1 MKASAALAVAA
12 GLGLSIGL
20 LAPVAHGYT
29 GRARLLRPAA
39 RARAARVIERKPPSA
54 GPASPPA
61 GGPAHAPVVSPLDA
75 GTTSSEGDE
84 EPSGRA
90 PAVES
95 DPLVS
100 NGLGSPLCE
109 GALAPGGIPARASRN
124 CSTSGFVASAA
135 PTDNFGLDVHIDTGL
150 LGVSKGGFQSAVQD
164 VLIAPVWTA
173 LVWVVHAVCV
183 MLEWCFTLDLLDSSA
198 TSGLGASLRSMQGAL
213 TEPWLASVLAIACV
227 VVLYDGLV
235 RRRVAETLGE
245 ALMMA
250 AMIAAGMWAIADPT
264 GTVGALS
271 QWANQASLG
280 TLAVTARGEPRGA
293 ARSLAESMQTV
304 FTSAIEAPWC
314 YLEFGNVA
322 WCRDA
327 AQLDPALRA
336 AALKIAAS
344 ELSAAGC
351 SRTSSG
357 HPSCVNA
364 GGAQAAAVEHS
375 AELLREARS
384 NGAIFLALP
393 PNGPAR
399 NSINEEGS
407 LLRTLCGSSEATN
420 CRGATAAEAEFRT
433 GGGTMPRMTGLVL
446 IAAGALG
453 MILLL
458 SFIGLRLLGA
468 AVFSLLL
475 LLLAPGVV
483 LAPALGEGG
492 RAIFRR
498 WLVRLLGAV
507 VSKLL
512 FSFLLGVV
520 LAVLSIL
527 ASLQALGWWTQW
539 LLMSAFWWGAF
550 LRRHQALGLAEG
562 VVGERSSRATPIRRS
577 LAGRL
582 NDVLDTRKGW
592 AAARWAYTKTR
603 GREGRQIDGG
613 GEAGTPARRPHGSP
627 PRSPSGGWS
636 SLPGKRDP
644 NPETTAVGDERSA
657 RAAREQLGRLQ
668 RAQAIAAA
676 RGDRR
681 RVAELQSRADRVQ
694 ETLRSR
700 RPASD
705 ARSHRDAAGGERG
718 TSARTHPASRDRASD
733 QRPPRAAP
741 SSLDAPASHDPGRPR
756 AARLEIEREIALREQ
771 AGERLDPTPSRG
783 APRQDGAPE
792 DEQSPA
798 RPQSAR
804 RPPPPRTPAGESS
817 VMRDAREV
825 AAGRKRQL
833 GKGLP

>member
-1 MKASAALAVAA
+1 MQPRAALVVAA
-12 GLGLSIGL
+12 GFGLSIGL
-20 LAPVAHGYT
+20 LAPVACGYT
-29 GRARLLRPAA
+29 GRARSLGPGA
-39 RARAARVIERKPPSA
+39 RARTARVIERQQPSAERSPGSAA
-54 GPASPPA
+54 GPAR
-61 GGPAHAPVVSPLDA
+61 APVVSPLDA
-75 GTTSSEGDE
+75 GGPSSEGDE
-84 EPSGRA
+84 EASGRA
-90 PAVES
+90 LAAES

-100 NGLGSPLCE
+100 NGLGSPLCD

-198 TSGLGASLRSMQGAL
+198 TSGLGASLRSMQRAL

-293 ARSLAESMQTV
+293 ARTLAESMQTV
-304 FTSAIEAPWC
+304 FASAIEAPWC

-322 WCRDA
+322 WCRDT
-327 AQLDPALRA
+327 AQLDPALRTA
-336 AALKIAAS
+336 GLKIAAS

-351 SRTSSG
+351 SGTSAG
-357 HPSCVNA
+357 HPACANA
-364 GGAQAAAVEHS
+364 GGAQAAAAEHS

-433 GGGTMPRMTGLVL
+433 GGGTMPRLTGLVL
-446 IAAGALG
+446 IAVGALG

-468 AVFSLLL
+468 AIFSLLL

-520 LAVLSIL
+520 LAVLAIL

-562 VVGERSSRATPIRRS
+562 VVGERSSRAAPIRRS

-592 AAARWAYTKTR
+592 AAARWAYAKSR
-603 GREGRQIDGG
+603 GREGRHVDGE
-613 GEAGTPARRPHGSP
+613 GEAGTPARRPNGSP
-627 PRSPSGGWS
+627 PRSPGGGWPEPRRQE
-636 SLPGKRDP
+636 PG
-644 NPETTAVGDERSA
+644 PETAAA
-657 RAAREQLGRLQ
+657 RGEDHAHAAREQLERVQ
-668 RAQAIAAA
+668 RARAIAVA
-676 RGDRR
+676 RGDGRR
-681 RVAELQSRADRVQ
+681 AAELQVRADRVQ
-694 ETLRSR
+694 EAARSTR
-700 RPASD
+700 RASD
-705 ARSHRDAAGGERG
+705 ARSHRDAAGVERG
-718 TSARTHPASRDRASD
+718 AGAGTHPGSRDRAHD
-733 QRPPRAAP
+733 QRARTAP
-741 SSLDAPASHDPGRPR
+741 SSVDAAAMRDPRRPR

-771 AGERLDPTPSRG
+771 AGERFDPTPSTG
-783 APRQDGAPE
+783 ALRRDGAPE
-792 DEQSPA
+792 DEQ
-798 RPQSAR
+798 
-804 RPPPPRTPAGESS
+804 RPPRAPTSRHPPPSPRTPAGDSS